1 MFVMYRD
8 PRLDGAVS
16 VRKAKTLACESS
28 SSRAPNLP
36 YVAVSV
42 LRLFPAAFS
51 LFPITCFD
59 R

>member
-1 MFVMYRD
+1 MYRD